1 MKIKWLV
8 LLSGLAVLIGA
19 SWLYLY
25 PRPLPAPVAGAREV
39 RDSFQT
45 QRRRYRVEA
54 GARIRTVI
62 AGRVTHIGPVDGAGG
77 RALNLIIHNP
87 VTAETVS
94 YLLPD
99 NAQVRVRL
107 GQWLR
112 PGAVVALTQA
122 GGRNLRCL
130 GEANLSLT
138 YLKKGRIV
146 PVGEGSRW

>member
-8 LLSGLAVLIGA
+8 LLAGVAVLIGA
-19 SWLYLY
+19 SWFYLY

-54 GARIRTVI
+54 GARIRTVM

-87 VTAETVS
+87 VTPPPSVET
-94 YLLPD
+94 
-99 NAQVRVRL
+99 
-107 GQWLR
+107 
-112 PGAVVALTQA
+112 PG
-122 GGRNLRCL
+122 
-130 GEANLSLT
+130 
-138 YLKKGRIV
+138 
-146 PVGEGSRW
+146 